1 MDNTTV
7 HDTSCRDDKE
17 LRLTLYE
24 SLFSSA
30 IQKKSK
36 NCNTSFSKTMPLFV
50 LSICNNL
57 VYPMWWIFDCI
68 HSSLS
73 VKMIDRISQFQNQIY
88 KNKIKTIQ
96 RTGWSMYIKLQ
107 QDDIYMFVCLFVLSS
122 VCFLFCLVLFCVT
135 LYSLNLCNC
144 CFIWLPLSVSVCL
157 NRSLSTKAH
166 SYLNSRSNVN
176 KK

>member
-1 MDNTTV
+1 MNLYLV
-7 HDTSCRDDKE
+7 LQFKKN
-17 LRLTLYE
+17 LKIVTLPLARQCHC
-24 SLFSSA
+24 LF
-30 IQKKSK
+30 
-36 NCNTSFSKTMPLFV
+36 CLFATIWFISHV
-50 LSICNNL
+50 VNIW
-57 VYPMWWIFDCI
+57 YI

-96 RTGWSMYIKLQ
+96 RTGWSMYFKLQ

-144 CFIWLPLSVSVCL
+144 IWLPLSVSVCL